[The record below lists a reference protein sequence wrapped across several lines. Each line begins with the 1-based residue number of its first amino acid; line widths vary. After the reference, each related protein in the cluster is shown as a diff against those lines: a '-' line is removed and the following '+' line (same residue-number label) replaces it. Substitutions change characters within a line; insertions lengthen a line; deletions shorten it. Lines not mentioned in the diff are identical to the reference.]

1 MRPFDF
7 PDVPF
12 ASPYAVVSADRPRE
26 SSDQTYRSVQTAVF
40 SGGRRITFASVGP
53 YQPGTHLL
61 FPQALDP
68 PAVLVDGV
76 RVDFVDFVVP

>member
-1 MRPFDF
+1 MRLFDF

-26 SSDQTYRSVQTAVF
+26 SSDRTYRSVQTAVL
-40 SGGRRITFASVGP
+40 SGGRRITFASVEP

-61 FPQALDP
+61 FPQAGDP
-68 PAVLVDGV
+68 PAVSVDGV